1 MKFLLQTPFIFNL
14 TTTFNNEFSSLFFI
28 QFAVNNSHCRICKGT
43 QIRRTST
50 SHFPNIF
57 TNKNILQT
65 HQKQQYQQQK
75 HSQMVAENIL
85 SLTQNGDERKKSYVH
100 GAGSKNPLLYS
111 TIGERLRLAAR
122 QFPTREFVLFKKDGV
137 RKTYREV
144 LEDSE
149 RLATGLIH
157 LGMEKGDRI
166 GIWSPNKYEWITT
179 QFASALAGFILV
191 NINPMYHA
199 DDLCYAVEQ
208 VGIKTLICP
217 PAFKRSNYYGTL
229 RELIPELED
238 AAPGDGRI
246 STDTF
251 PKLRNLIVFKM
262 GNGSETEATGID
274 ENGNEDGKFNG
285 AWDYE
290 HVLNM
295 GTVEDR
301 RRLAQNEANVQPDDQ
316 ANIQYTSGTTGKP
329 KGATLTHHNIVNN
342 AYFVGLRAGYHEKRA
357 IICIPNPLYH
367 CFGCVMGSL
376 AALVHFNTCVF
387 PAPSFEPLAALT
399 AIHEERCTAVYG
411 TPTMF
416 IDMLGHE
423 EYPNF
428 DYSSIHSGIVAG
440 APCPVTLCSRLVND
454 LGMQNLQVCY
464 GTTETS
470 PVSFMSVCE
479 DPPEERIR
487 NVGHIMDHLEAAI
500 VDSDGKIVP
509 RGQRGDLLIRGYS
522 LMYGYWDNE
531 EATRAVIG
539 KDRWYRSG
547 DIGVMNENGTV
558 SIVGRYKDMI
568 IRGGENIYPTEVEQ
582 FIDKHPAVADVQV
595 IGVPDERFGE
605 VVCAWIRLKN
615 GATITEND
623 IREYCSGKI
632 AHYKVPKYILFKDIA
647 DFPLTVTGKV
657 KKYEMREISKREL
670 KLENVKSHFN
680 EAGI

>member
-1 MKFLLQTPFIFNL
+1 
-14 TTTFNNEFSSLFFI
+14 
-28 QFAVNNSHCRICKGT
+28 
-43 QIRRTST
+43 
-50 SHFPNIF
+50 
-57 TNKNILQT
+57 
-65 HQKQQYQQQK
+65 
-75 HSQMVAENIL
+75 MVAESIL
-85 SLTQNGDERKKSYVH
+85 SLSTTQNGEERKKSYVH
-100 GAGSKNPLLYS
+100 GAASKNPLLYS
-111 TIGERLRLAAR
+111 TIGERLRLAASL
-122 QFPTREFVLFKKDGV
+122 FPTREFVLFKRDGV
-137 RKTYREV
+137 RKTYKDV

-217 PAFKRSNYYGTL
+217 PAFKRSQYYNTL

-238 AAPGDGRI
+238 APPGDGRI

-262 GNGSETEATGID
+262 GNGTEAGID
-274 ENGNEDGKFNG
+274 ENGNEDIMALGTIIMYSTWELLKTAG
-285 AWDYE
+285 AWP
-290 HVLNM
+290 
-295 GTVEDR
+295 
-301 RRLAQNEANVQPDDQ
+301 QNEANVQPDDQ

-342 AYFVGLRAGYHEKRA
+342 AYFVGFESWRA

-387 PAPSFEPLAALT
+387 PAPSFEPLAALE

-423 EYPNF
+423 EYPSF

-440 APCPVTLCSRLVND
+440 APCPVTLCSRLVNE
-454 LGMQNLQVCY
+454 LGMKNLQVCY

-470 PVSFMSVCE
+470 PVSFMSICD

-487 NVGHIMDHLEAAI
+487 NVGHIMDHLEAAVVDADGKI
-500 VDSDGKIVP
+500 VPRGQRGDSAVVDADGKIVP

-615 GATITEND
+615 GATLTESD
-623 IREYCSGKI
+623 IREYCAGKI
-632 AHYKVPKYILFKDIA
+632 AHYKVPKYILFKDIT

-657 KKYEMREISKREL
+657 KKFEMREISKREL

-680 EAGI
+680 DTGM